1 MLRRTRR
8 IIAIVV
14 AAVFVL
20 ACAILAIPFNCVPYE
35 VVEVYQVTE
44 VRQESYVDTESY
56 VITEPCE
63 KEQMVFNDTPYSVP
77 SGTRVP
83 FSVTEANTRLTGS
96 FQLPAQ
102 GGFYLYLSAGKIA
115 YEQIGA
121 KGDIDIQLPKGEYEA
136 LLREGVAWKDKVYLK
151 LMLKWPALCEVTKYK
166 EVTKTRDIPVTAES
180 QRTVTRYKNA
190 SLWEIYFG
198 KGN

>member
-8 IIAIVV
+8 VIATVLFG
-14 AAVFVL
+14 AFVL
-20 ACAILAIPFNCVPYE
+20 VCIIFTVPFASVPYE
-35 VVEVYQVTE
+35 EVEPYQVTG
-44 VRQESYVDTESY
+44 VRQESYLDTESY
-56 VITEPCE
+56 VVTEPCE

-77 SGTRVP
+77 GGTRVP

-121 KGDIDIQLPKGEYEA
+121 KGDIDIPLPKGEYEA
-136 LLREGVAWKDKVYLK
+136 LLREGLSWKDKIYLK
-151 LMLKWPALCEVTKYK
+151 LNLKWPALCEVTRYR
-166 EVTKTRDIPVTAES
+166 EVTKTRDIPVTTERH
-180 QRTVTRYKNA
+180 RTVTRYKNA
-190 SLWEIYFG
+190 SLWEMYFG